1 MDQQNTWWKVLYSI
15 QDITHGNGV
24 QIKDRSSSNRI
35 VYNSEETNV
44 IFKTNDQFRL
54 NQYSLKDLRGKCHQT
69 LVSMFCE
76 TDIDMIKEFALDFM
90 HLLYLGITCRL
101 LYYFKGS
108 FKGISIGRLSS
119 IHLNQI
125 WNSLAALHGKLPS
138 EFARQP
144 PSLVELDRRKA
155 TELRNFLL

>member
-1 MDQQNTWWKVLYSI
+1 MHV
-15 QDITHGNGV
+15 NGV

-44 IFKTNDQFRL
+44 TFRTNDQFRL
-54 NQYSLKDLRGKCHQT
+54 NQYSLKDLWGKCHQT

-90 HLLYLGITCRL
+90 HLFYLGITRRL

-119 IHLNQI
+119 VQLNQI
-125 WNSLAALHGKLPS
+125 
-138 EFARQP
+138 
-144 PSLVELDRRKA
+144 
-155 TELRNFLL
+155 